1 VTTIFDALIDGRLA
15 ASFVHRDEHCV
26 AFMDINPITRG
37 HVLVVPLQSVATLDE
52 LDPDVRA
59 HLWEVARAVA
69 AAQRAGLGSKAQH
82 FLVNDGKAASQTV
95 PHVHIHVIP
104 RYGNDTI
111 RTIGRMIWH
120 VSTLTLRRPETKAR
134 REQLDALAARI
145 AAALDA

>member
-1 VTTIFDALIDGRLA
+1 MTTIFDALIDGRLA
-15 ASFVHRDEHCV
+15 ASFVHRDAHCV
-26 AFMDINPITRG
+26 AFMDISPITRG
-37 HVLVVPLQSVATLDE
+37 HVLVVPRQSVATLDE

-59 HLWEVARAVA
+59 HLWEIARTVA

-104 RYGNDTI
+104 RNGNDTV

-120 VSTLTLRRPETKAR
+120 VSTLMIRRPETPAR
-134 REQLDALAARI
+134 RARLDALAGRI
-145 AAALDA
+145 SAAMRS